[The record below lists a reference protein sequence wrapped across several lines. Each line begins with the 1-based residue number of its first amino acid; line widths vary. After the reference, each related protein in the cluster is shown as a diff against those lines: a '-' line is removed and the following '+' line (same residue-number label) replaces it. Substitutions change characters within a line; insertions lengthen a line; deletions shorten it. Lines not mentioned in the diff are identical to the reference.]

1 MELIVTILV
10 ALPLGFFIPSRV
22 AAYVAFIAIHS
33 FVLSFSY
40 QCMELIRE
48 WVGGDYSAFP
58 RSDPQ
63 AGTWNYAVIN
73 LIIYAAG
80 FGLVALGRKLGAK
93 RRNRTAERIPQTAT
107 PVDLAK

>member
-10 ALPLGFFIPSRV
+10 ALPLGFFVRSRV

-33 FVLSFSY
+33 FVFSY
-40 QCMELIRE
+40 QSMELIRE

-58 RSDPQ
+58 KDPK
-63 AGTWNYAVIN
+63 AGTWNYAVVN

-93 RRNRTAERIPQTAT
+93 RRNRPAERNPQTAT

>member
-10 ALPLGFFIPSRV
+10 ALPLGFFVHSRV

-33 FVLSFSY
+33 FVFSY

-48 WVGGDYSAFP
+48 WVGGDYSVFP
-58 RSDPQ
+58 KVPK
-63 AGTWNYAVIN
+63 AGAWSYAVVN

-80 FGLVALGRKLGAK
+80 FGLVALGRKLRAK
-93 RRNRTAERIPQTAT
+93 RRNRTAQRNPQTAT
-107 PVDLAK
+107 PVDLTN